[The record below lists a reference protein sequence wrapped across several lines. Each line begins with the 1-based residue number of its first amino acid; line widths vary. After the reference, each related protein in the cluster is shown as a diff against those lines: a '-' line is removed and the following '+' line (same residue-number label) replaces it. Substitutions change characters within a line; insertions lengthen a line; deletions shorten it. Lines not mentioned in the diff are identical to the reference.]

1 MHLLVAP
8 GSSGRSDEPS
18 VSQIDWQALR
28 RGLQGLYGSVRL
40 PQLPRLRLHVCQHVP
55 LAQPPSI
62 ISYETHLPSP
72 CAPPPTAASRTCSAC
87 WTAWPPVCGA
97 ACSVPTFYTSEC
109 QTVIRQ
115 PHCHSI
121 RSRPRCPRHT
131 RAGWCWSLCRRP
143 APPRHAPCRRWL
155 GHSPADAAPRC
166 SGGCAAATPARL
178 AECPARQGRPG
189 QLARHG
195 QQLRLKCRQRG
206 QHLMDECACVDYQT
220 AHNSSHGARVL
231 LGSQCPV

>member
-8 GSSGRSDEPS
+8 SSSGRSDEPS

-62 ISYETHLPSP
+62 SSYETHLPSP

-115 PHCHSI
+115 PHCHKY
-121 RSRPRCPRHT
+121 T
-131 RAGWCWSLCRRP
+131 QP
-143 APPRHAPCRRWL
+143 APVPQAHPCRL
-155 GHSPADAAPRC
+155 VLVLMPPA
-166 SGGCAAATPARL
+166 
-178 AECPARQGRPG
+178 CPAQT
-189 QLARHG
+189 
-195 QQLRLKCRQRG
+195 
-206 QHLMDECACVDYQT
+206 CA
-220 AHNSSHGARVL
+220 L
-231 LGSQCPV
+231 